1 MYQKNQICEK
11 IKSQQIC
18 SRCKGKKIIVGN
30 CECNAEW
37 RNMDGEIGL
46 NDCRCEPDIEC
57 PDCQGKGYIE

>member
-1 MYQKNQICEK
+1 M
-11 IKSQQIC
+11 KSQQIC